1 MIQGRCNALVFSASV
16 HKRVKTSMPRPPKA
30 AGDAERRAREVI
42 ATTDDI
48 DMLRAAQSVLM
59 PLQGMTLE
67 QTAEALGR
75 DKFWVSRTRN
85 RFIRGEPPQSTHG
98 GRRNAYFNSEQ
109 EHVLVRDV
117 LAERYHQNGIE
128 RQSITLR
135 DLLKSRL
142 DEATRSSVADSTI
155 TDILDR
161 YVGRL
166 VPGFK
171 WTEIDGY
178 QHYLQT
184 LAALEVAIH
193 KQRERFATN
202 RREIASR
209 ALGQPE

>member
-1 MIQGRCNALVFSASV
+1 
-16 HKRVKTSMPRPPKA
+16 MPRPPKA
-30 AGDAERRAREVI
+30 AGEAERRAREVI

-85 RFIRGEPPQSTHG
+85 RFIRGEPPQSSHG

-109 EHVLVRDV
+109 EHIFVRDV

-155 TDILDR
+155 TDMLDR
-161 YVGRL
+161 YVGRV
-166 VPGFK
+166 VPGFT

-184 LAALEVAIH
+184 LAALEVAIY
-193 KQRERFATN
+193 KRRERWATN

-209 ALGQPE
+209 ALRQPE